1 MLLYP
6 VLMLPCRKIMK
17 SLSRVRKILS
27 KVVWQFK
34 GKNSEGFVFF
44 SPSAS
49 NQLIW
54 FFKPLFSVIF
64 SFFFRSVEITLKCD
78 ESQYPGNTG
87 SGVTEFYEPKNS
99 AYVRFWRIIVFC
111 SFFGKL
117 SKSNQDVVLFQ
128 TFSRPGSN
136 TECFMSTT
144 SFKLG
149 GPLLIKSTPA

>member
-34 GKNSEGFVFF
+34 GKNSESFVFF
-44 SPSAS
+44 FSSSAS

-87 SGVTEFYEPKNS
+87 SGVTERYEPKNS
-99 AYVRFWRIIVFC
+99 TYVRFWRITVFC
-111 SFFGKL
+111 SFFLASYPSPIKML
-117 SKSNQDVVLFQ
+117 FCFKLFQ
-128 TFSRPGSN
+128 GQVQIPNVSWAQLHSN
-136 TECFMSTT
+136 
-144 SFKLG
+144 
-149 GPLLIKSTPA
+149 

>member
-1 MLLYP
+1 MLVCP

-17 SLSRVRKILS
+17 SLSRVRKIIS

-34 GKNSEGFVFF
+34 EKKSESLCFF
-44 SPSAS
+44 SSSAS
-49 NQLIW
+49 NQLVW

-64 SFFFRSVEITLKCD
+64 FLFFRSVEFTLKCD

-87 SGVTEFYEPKNS
+87 SGITELYEPKNS
-99 AYVRFWRIIVFC
+99 AYVRFWRITVFC

-144 SFKLG
+144 
-149 GPLLIKSTPA
+149 